1 MNLGSFQSFCSSLN
15 SRPGS
20 KLKFSLCP
28 CPRGAHK
35 TALGLH
41 RPSSPSLL
49 KGASRKTES
58 SRARLQSQHH
68 RGQSETWLRMYDD
81 LTRQVRVMGPWGQ
94 PYPQTAIQ
102 KMQFSFSSPLRT
114 FFIFIFDYLAFFH
127 LSLNKTKFES
137 SKGLFITSSS
147 IPGRVG
153 SLLFNDDCHG
163 PHWPA
168 KLLFFAFKMH
178 SHKLMSQANFCFLSP
193 SSLGSFLILFFL
205 FLGKL
210 QIPTTFYQVPGEH
223 RGVYF
228 PIEATG
234 FTWEETKSKAVNS
247 KLVNCGFLF

>member
-15 SRPGS
+15 SRPGY

-28 CPRGAHK
+28 FPRGAHK
-35 TALGLH
+35 TAL
-41 RPSSPSLL
+41 SSPLLL
-49 KGASRKTES
+49 KGASRKTEA
-58 SRARLQSQHH
+58 SRARVQSQDH
-68 RGQSETWLRMYDD
+68 RGQSETWPGMYDD
-81 LTRQVRVMGPWGQ
+81 LTGQVQVMGSWGQ
-94 PYPQTAIQ
+94 PYLQTSIQ

-114 FFIFIFDYLAFFH
+114 FFIFIFSYLAFFH
-127 LSLNKTKFES
+127 LSLNKTKFGS
-137 SKGLFITSSS
+137 SKGLFITSSF

-168 KLLFFAFKMH
+168 KLLFFAFEMH
-178 SHKLMSQANFCFLSP
+178 SHKLMSRANFWFLSP
-193 SSLGSFLILFFL
+193 SSLGSFLIFLL

-228 PIEATG
+228 PIEAIG
-234 FTWEETKSKAVNS
+234 FTWAETKSKAVNS